1 MTKMVYFLRF
11 LGCFNWYILR
21 KTVVSTIDKRLN
33 GLSSEMAF
41 NAMLGLF
48 PAIITVLTAI
58 SLFEPSFK
66 ATLGE
71 LAIHFEGILPAQVW
85 NLLLNFTEDA
95 TLNQG
100 KSWFSLSFITA
111 IWIISSVIGSAI
123 NALDNIHQIPK
134 HKRRHFWL
142 NKLIAILL
150 TFGTMILWISANF
163 LLLIGD
169 FLLRFALEQNWGEL
183 LSITW
188 EIFSVIVIFTIF
200 SSALYIIYRLQKIS
214 TRRDLKRQNTV
225 MGLVIISSAFLIQLV
240 YSLFVF
246 VQTLII
252 NVNLEQKVSSFL
264 VNIWRL
270 LSFPIALGIV
280 AIAFA
285 FIYQF
290 GTSIRAKG
298 IPLIPGAVLAAISW
312 AIVSVVFRYYVFY
325 AGMYNKI
332 YGALGTV
339 IILMLWL
346 YLSSFVMLL
355 GEQLNVIV
363 GEALQHRQFEK
374 YRIKQ
379 SEL

>member
-1 MTKMVYFLRF
+1 MIDFIRF
-11 LGCFNWYILR
+11 LGYFAWYILR
-21 KTVVSTIDKRLN
+21 RTVACTINKRLA
-33 GLSSEMAF
+33 GLSSEIAF

-48 PAIITVLTAI
+48 PAIITLLTAI
-58 SLFEPSFK
+58 SLFENSVK

-71 LAIHFEGILPAQVW
+71 LAINFERIVPTQVW
-85 NLLLNFTEDA
+85 TLLLNFTEDVNL
-95 TLNQG
+95 TQG
-100 KSWFSLSFITA
+100 KSWFSLSFIVA
-111 IWIISSVIGSAI
+111 IWIISGAICSAI

-134 HKRRHFWL
+134 EKRRHFWH

-150 TFGTMILWISANF
+150 TIGTMILWIAANF
-163 LLLIGD
+163 LLVIGD
-169 FLLRFALEQNWGEL
+169 FLLQIAVEQNWGDL
-183 LSITW
+183 LLITW
-188 EIFSVIVIFTIF
+188 KIFSIITIITIVSEASYF
-200 SSALYIIYRLQKIS
+200 IYRLQKIS
-214 TRRDLKRQNTV
+214 ARKSIKNQSTL
-225 MGLVIISSAFLIQLV
+225 MGFVIIGATILIQIV

-252 NVNLEQKVSSFL
+252 SVNLEQKVSYFL
-264 VNIWRL
+264 VSIWRL

-290 GTSIRAKG
+290 GTSIRAKE

-332 YGALGTV
+332 YGALGTF

-355 GEQLNVIV
+355 GEQINVIV
-363 GEALQHRQFEK
+363 GEAIENRKCEQYKITQLR
-374 YRIKQ
+374 
-379 SEL
+379 L